1 MPANGVPLTGWET
14 NAACSSIGQRLC
26 TYSELCPNGPNGGE
40 PEGMPAQHTDWMPF
54 WETSMDRPGW
64 IHAGCGGHEVSY
76 GPSCGT
82 PGCGGGSMSGP
93 RIRTA

>member
-40 PEGMPAQHTDWMPF
+40 PEGMPAHHTGWMPF

-64 IHAGCGGHEVSY
+64 IHAGCGVHELH
-76 GPSCGT
+76 
-82 PGCGGGSMSGP
+82 GGSMSGP
-93 RIRTA
+93 RIRTASR